1 MKRTKIVDA
10 LAKTVFGE
18 EIDVKGWV
26 RTHRSSKAVDF
37 IALND
42 GSTIKNIQIVVDP
55 DKFDSEML
63 KQIVLKACQF
73 DPKARFTSAEE
84 MLARLTYI
92 SKVPSKG
99 EPLMGKR

>member
-10 LAKTVFGE
+10 LSMTEFGKAIE
-18 EIDVKGWV
+18 VKGWV

-55 DKFDSEML
+55 AKFDADML
-63 KQIVLKACQF
+63 KQIGRASCRERVC
-73 DPKARFTSAEE
+73 SW
-84 MLARLTYI
+84 
-92 SKVPSKG
+92 V
-99 EPLMGKR
+99 